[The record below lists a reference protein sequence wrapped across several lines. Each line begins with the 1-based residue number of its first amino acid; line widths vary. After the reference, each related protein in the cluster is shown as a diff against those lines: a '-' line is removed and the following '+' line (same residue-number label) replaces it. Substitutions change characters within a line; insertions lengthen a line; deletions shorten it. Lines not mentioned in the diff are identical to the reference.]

1 MKKPGFLVVA
11 ALLASASLAS
21 ADSTQHTFSLQAP
34 SIRGA
39 ASGEV
44 SLVGGGTFNPA
55 TGFVAG
61 GGEFRSLQD
70 VHQGPLSGLIAGEG
84 IHWKA
89 LQLLVSSGFKC
100 GSDPAEPLKT
110 AFTSE
115 RTVVMKVG
123 FFRRGDGAT
132 PSFTANVFISADD
145 LDPGA
150 AGTQNVWIQQVG
162 CAEANV
168 ELR

>member
-1 MKKPGFLVVA
+1 MKKSSLLVVA
-11 ALLASASLAS
+11 ALLASASFAS

-39 ASGEV
+39 ASGEI

-70 VHQGPLSGLIAGEG
+70 VHQGPLTGLRGGEG

-89 LQLLVSSGFKC
+89 LQLLISSGFKC
-100 GSDPAEPLKT
+100 GADPAEPLKT

-123 FFRRGDGAT
+123 FFRQGDGAT
-132 PSFTANVFISADD
+132 PSFIANVFISADD

-150 AGTQNVWIQQVG
+150 AGTQNVWVQQVG
-162 CAEANV
+162 CAEASV
-168 ELR
+168 GLR